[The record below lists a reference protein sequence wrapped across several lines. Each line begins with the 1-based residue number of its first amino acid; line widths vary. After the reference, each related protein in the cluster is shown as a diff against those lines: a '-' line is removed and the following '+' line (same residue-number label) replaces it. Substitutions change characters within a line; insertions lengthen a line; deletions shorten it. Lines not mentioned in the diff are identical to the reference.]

1 MESKMS
7 DSEFKDQPIQLIDLK
22 EDGTLEISE
31 QALDFLSALS
41 NQKISILSIN
51 GPQGQGKSVLAN
63 TFIEQFK
70 FKCSGG
76 TSGIWMWGTPI
87 ELENKSKLI
96 IIDTQGIKK
105 DDPASLKIGILSLLL
120 STCFIYNTKNEI
132 NDTTIE
138 LFSMLTDMANKIGI
152 DSEESSGDNHLE
164 LLGEFFPQLIWTIR
178 DYKNEKDANIYLEE
192 KMNAN
197 AKGANIKKLFQ
208 RRQCCYIPSPT
219 DSEEK
224 NANLEKEGMSV
235 LSAEFKQICVDLYN
249 GIKKSIKV
257 KKINNFDIDGES
269 LFGILQNYVDSIN
282 DEENPVI
289 LKAMENVLLSKG
301 KKISEKC
308 LENFKTEFNKKLE
321 GKMLIN
327 PEEIYQT
334 FFELMDQET
343 KNFSQQVTGT
353 LTVKQ
358 AGDFL
363 VEMYGNMRLELSTVF
378 ETNKENYGEWF
389 DMEYKE
395 MEKILLN
402 QSITKIDDL
411 KDFFV
416 KYLTEFKTELN
427 KFAEIPNSDFNKTL
441 TNVLI
446 KIVSDFIVTKFSVLS
461 ENLTESHMNYLKDN
475 ALIIDNLN
483 AKIKSLN
490 DQIAS
495 DKKNFETKLNQT
507 SELNREHLEL
517 ESKFDKLTR
526 EMKAKEKEYENNIS
540 IEVQKFQKMESYYL
554 NQMKDKDAVNT
565 SLESKIEKANKDIV
579 EVSKENANKIS
590 ELNRENMKLHVE
602 IERLKGQGNKG
613 GQNSMDG
620 KSGVN
625 LQQLFKGIQNTFL
638 EFKESVDKLDRE
650 NENVYKIKYLEMST
664 KEIETKS
671 KSWIDEIRL
680 YREDQLKALN
690 ENYEKTLK
698 KVRDEVEELNFE
710 LTKKT
715 YSLNEQTQI
724 NDTYK
729 DKIKEVNTKLEEV
742 TQLSD
747 SKENVI
753 KTQNDNIQLL
763 EKRLTDIQRNKEDLE
778 LKLNKY
784 IVDFKMQEDELENVI
799 IVIDSIFAKKKDRF
813 EHALLKLNAETR
825 NQIVQRAKTSKFFK

>member
-1 MESKMS
+1 
-7 DSEFKDQPIQLIDLK
+7 
-22 EDGTLEISE
+22 
-31 QALDFLSALS
+31 
-41 NQKISILSIN
+41 
-51 GPQGQGKSVLAN
+51 
-63 TFIEQFK
+63 
-70 FKCSGG
+70 
-76 TSGIWMWGTPI
+76 
-87 ELENKSKLI
+87 
-96 IIDTQGIKK
+96 
-105 DDPASLKIGILSLLL
+105 
-120 STCFIYNTKNEI
+120 
-132 NDTTIE
+132 
-138 LFSMLTDMANKIGI
+138 
-152 DSEESSGDNHLE
+152 
-164 LLGEFFPQLIWTIR
+164 
-178 DYKNEKDANIYLEE
+178 
-192 KMNAN
+192 
-197 AKGANIKKLFQ
+197 
-208 RRQCCYIPSPT
+208 
-219 DSEEK
+219 
-224 NANLEKEGMSV
+224 
-235 LSAEFKQICVDLYN
+235 
-249 GIKKSIKV
+249 
-257 KKINNFDIDGES
+257 
-269 LFGILQNYVDSIN
+269 
-282 DEENPVI
+282 
-289 LKAMENVLLSKG
+289 
-301 KKISEKC
+301 
-308 LENFKTEFNKKLE
+308 
-321 GKMLIN
+321 
-327 PEEIYQT
+327 
-334 FFELMDQET
+334 
-343 KNFSQQVTGT
+343 
-353 LTVKQ
+353 
-358 AGDFL
+358 
-363 VEMYGNMRLELSTVF
+363 
-378 ETNKENYGEWF
+378 
-389 DMEYKE
+389 

-411 KDFFV
+411 KDFFA

-483 AKIKSLN
+483 AKIQSLN
-490 DQIAS
+490 DQIAN

-554 NQMKDKDAVNT
+554 NQIKDKDAVNS

-579 EVSKENANKIS
+579 EVSKENVNKIS

-650 NENVYKIKYLEMST
+650 NENVFKTKYLELST
-664 KEIETKS
+664 KEIESKS
-671 KSWIDEIRL
+671 KNWIDEIRL

-710 LTKKT
+710 LTKKN

-813 EHALLKLNAETR
+813 EHALQKLNAETR